1 MKQVVY
7 RGLQVFIV
15 LLATH
20 ASFADTAYYR
30 TNPQGWHWNDM
41 PLVDQHKL
49 VKPKTVQAT
58 SQVSNPLAVLHRV
71 QRQLQAAKAL
81 AVLQPTVANTA
92 RFYAMQH
99 WISERATQFAQTSRL
114 VMLLYP
120 SLDYGL
126 QHPSNTQA
134 DQLAQLQHAER
145 DQQRL
150 HQLAQTDVLIF
161 FYRGGQALDQ
171 LLAKTVAQFAAQ
183 ANMSLLGAPMDHRAL
198 AVMPKNLTDFGQAAT
213 LGVKALPALVLVNP
227 TTRESQVVVYGAFSQ
242 AALPRL
248 ISERVTQYQEVA
260 Q

>member
-1 MKQVVY
+1 MKRLVCY
-7 RGLQVFIV
+7 CSFFV
-15 LLATH
+15 LTLVLSTR
-20 ASFADTAYYR
+20 SFADNAYYR
-30 TNPQGWHWNDM
+30 TNPLGWHWNDV
-41 PLVDQHKL
+41 PLVDQHQS
-49 VKPKTVQAT
+49 VKPKKVQAT
-58 SQVSNPLAVLHRV
+58 SQASNPLAVLHRV

-126 QHPSNTQA
+126 QHPSNAQA

-183 ANMSLLGAPMDHRAL
+183 ANLSLLGVPMDHRAL

-213 LGVKALPALVLVNP
+213 LG
-227 TTRESQVVVYGAFSQ
+227 G
-242 AALPRL
+242 
-248 ISERVTQYQEVA
+248 
-260 Q
+260 